1 MGAVWEPQ
9 YSFTFF
15 YCNGGLLTLLL
26 IAYMCIAMSN
36 LLLAVILSWLV
47 DKIQRAIK
55 SDQIIEEKKMECQQE
70 RVIDAVVDE
79 IILNVDI
86 HLVRAPLH

>member
-1 MGAVWEPQ
+1 
-9 YSFTFF
+9 
-15 YCNGGLLTLLL
+15 
-26 IAYMCIAMSN
+26 MCIAMSN

-55 SDQIIEEKKMECQQE
+55 SDQIIEEKKMECRQE

>member
-1 MGAVWEPQ
+1 
-9 YSFTFF
+9 
-15 YCNGGLLTLLL
+15 
-26 IAYMCIAMSN
+26 MCIAMSN